1 MREAGVEN
9 ETHAMG
15 GTHEKGAIFSAPILP
30 RSPPSRVSRA
40 PRPFVLNSGEKS
52 VCFAGYFIFKICGQ
66 NPIMSPLQVILF
78 SRTFAYHHLFMF

>member
-1 MREAGVEN
+1 MREAGVES

-15 GTHEKGAIFSAPILP
+15 GTHEKDAIFP
-30 RSPPSRVSRA
+30 RLFYRA

-66 NPIMSPLQVILF
+66 NPMMSPLQVILF
-78 SRTFAYHHLFMF
+78 SRTFSYHYLFMF